1 MLNAIKEQ
9 QKEIVELKKQIRQLR
24 ATQRKRK

>member
-9 QKEIVELKKQIRQLR
+9 QKEIVELKRQVQQLR
-24 ATQRKRK
+24 ATHRRRR